1 MKLMII
7 VEFSKI
13 LEWTGQLTL
22 KVEVT
27 KWDKQ
32 IIDFLEIL
40 KNKED
45 KIKNIFKKKVVKIYQ

>member
-45 KIKNIFKKKVVKIYQ
+45 KIKNIFKKKVAKIYQ